1 VAVSISML
9 SMFGYGTTR
18 LGSATLYGCK
28 SWYVD
33 SVVVYAH
40 PATFIEDSGEAEH
53 QQFCQSLLGPGIEK
67 PGLREGQTIV
77 FTTKSVDVVSMI
89 KVTAII
95 TNYED
100 CSGRVEIYDDDYIYY
115 AGQIALNRGIN
126 VLVVEYYLHDVICA
140 YVNVQELV
148 KKISAPH

>member
-1 VAVSISML
+1 VAVSLSIF
-9 SMFGYGTTR
+9 SMFGYGATR

-33 SVVVYAH
+33 SVVVYIH
-40 PATFIEDSGEAEH
+40 PAISVNDSGEAEH
-53 QQFCQSLLGPGIEK
+53 QQFCQSLLGPSIEK
-67 PGLREGQTIV
+67 PGLKEGQTIV
-77 FTTKSVDVVSMI
+77 FTTTSVDVVSMI

-100 CSGRVEIYDDDYIYY
+100 CSGQVEIYDDSYIYY
-115 AGQIALNRGIN
+115 AGQIALKRGIN

-140 YVNVQELV
+140 YVNTQEFTRQV
-148 KKISAPH
+148 SAPQ